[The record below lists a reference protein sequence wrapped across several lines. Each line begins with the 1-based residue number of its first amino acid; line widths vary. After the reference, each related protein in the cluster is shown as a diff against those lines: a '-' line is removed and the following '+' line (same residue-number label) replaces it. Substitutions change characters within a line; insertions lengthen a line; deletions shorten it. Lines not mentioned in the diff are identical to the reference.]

1 MVQVQRYELVGKTLK
16 MGSTSSVEAD
26 VKIEKEI
33 QPSASSMTHNSDDV
47 EVGDSQNKKAED
59 TDVVENAADTND
71 GLLFMNYFCLY
82 NHIIIK

>member
-1 MVQVQRYELVGKTLK
+1 VVQVQRYELVGKTLK

-26 VKIEKEI
+26 VKIEKKI
-33 QPSASSMTHNSDDV
+33 QPSASSMTPNLDDV
-47 EVGDSQNKKAED
+47 EGGDSQSKSAED